1 MDSRVTFKEIIVMCL
16 VITSFTV
23 TGIMIINENY
33 KIALI
38 SLCINSLC
46 VLIMFLMIAS
56 AEEDRILDMTNPN
69 LKNPARKR
77 SNSKKKVSGSIDFSV
92 NKNEKTAGAL
102 GKSGNGKRRKNGA
115 QINKNS
121 YENSYKM
128 QDMDGDFYE
137 SVGNMRVYKRGEK
150 IELHNDEED
159 ENFE

>member
-38 SLCINSLC
+38 SLCITSLC

-92 NKNEKTAGAL
+92 NKKQKTAGA
-102 GKSGNGKRRKNGA
+102 SGNGKRRKNGA